1 VLDVSHVPF
10 THHATVGRREN
21 AGPVDLQVQHADASG
36 FTGFWEEGPRRGK
49 LGSQSTRF
57 LAPCLM
63 WHDLNAP
70 SFARILTV
78 VYATP
83 IRPGFCRLF
92 ARFPFQFRSPLPP
105 LLLRLR
111 PLWLQHLGNHVV
123 LEDDQLFLHWQ
134 ERVLAQRGGGAELSR
149 ACFLATPAD
158 RYVLALHQWVG
169 DHGGQPFPGS
179 PLPVRLDQEALMER
193 YHSHTQHCRACSG
206 ALAGL
211 QQWQPWLAAV
221 PWLALLAVA
230 WWRTPLALG
239 LALPFAL
246 VALWLGGQ
254 LKRWETLLRQ
264 GDGKPPRNRR

>member
-1 VLDVSHVPF
+1 
-10 THHATVGRREN
+10 
-21 AGPVDLQVQHADASG
+21 
-36 FTGFWEEGPRRGK
+36 
-49 LGSQSTRF
+49 
-57 LAPCLM
+57 
-63 WHDLNAP
+63 
-70 SFARILTV
+70 
-78 VYATP
+78 
-83 IRPGFCRLF
+83 
-92 ARFPFQFRSPLPP
+92 
-105 LLLRLR
+105 
-111 PLWLQHLGNHVV
+111 
-123 LEDDQLFLHWQ
+123 
-134 ERVLAQRGGGAELSR
+134 
-149 ACFLATPAD
+149 
-158 RYVLALHQWVG
+158 
-169 DHGGQPFPGS
+169 
-179 PLPVRLDQEALMER
+179 MER